1 MKRFIS
7 VFIVLLMFLNITAI
21 SSFAE
26 DSITVN
32 PIIYT
37 AEDNAFSV
45 SGVVNHNRDRL
56 PMTLTIQKGAEI
68 LAISE
73 ILATGRTDDGVPF
86 EFPPVNVEQTLT
98 SGTLSFKINVA
109 RVGYATTKTFE
120 YFGADKRLE
129 AMQKLEEALQAEN
142 KTLFVGYVH
151 TYKDS
156 LGIDIQKFDDLSDAN
171 EEITT
176 RNLMTKRYT
185 LPIDYSTP
193 QNCDLIQKA
202 IKEFNEQYK
211 EAITLAEFFE
221 ATNISALK
229 IWYETNKDVYSLAA
243 DVSVTPADE
252 SKMTPYF
259 EGVLENEGFLSRK
272 ANITNV
278 VNIKEL
284 NSAMKQQAIL
294 QTIADSNQY
303 AVRNV
308 LTDFSALL
316 TSVNYNLWS
325 TLSLTQ
331 QNNVCAQIAGNSY
344 STIDLFSQSV
354 NSAILSVYGG
364 AVIPQGSSS
373 GGRGGKEP
381 TVNYDMNEIA
391 PSVMTFT
398 DISHVQWADTAIRYL
413 YDKGIVSGKTA
424 TTFAPD
430 ASVTRAE
437 LVKMLVLGLELKA
450 SNNRVSFNDVNA
462 NSWYAEFVSIAAENG
477 LIKGNEKGNFNPNAS
492 ITREDAATIIYRAVN
507 PEKVSKKADFV
518 DYKTISDYAKEAVD
532 YMCQNGV
539 INGIGDGYFAPKALL
554 SRAQYA
560 KILHLILTK

>member
-1 MKRFIS
+1 
-7 VFIVLLMFLNITAI
+7 MFLNITAI

-56 PMTLTIQKGAEI
+56 PMTLTIQKGDEI

-171 EEITT
+171 EEIAT

-202 IKEFNEQYK
+202 IKEFNEQYE
-211 EAITLAEFFE
+211 EAIVLAEFFE
-221 ATNISALK
+221 AANAAELK
-229 IWYETNKDVYSLAA
+229 SWYETNKDVYSLAA
-243 DVSVTPADE
+243 DVSDTAADE
-252 SKMTPYF
+252 SKMTSYF
-259 EGVLENEGFLSRK
+259 ESILENQAFLSRR
-272 ANITNV
+272 ANISGV

-331 QNNVCAQIAGNSY
+331 QNSVCASVAGKAY
-344 STIDLFSQSV
+344 STLELFAQDV

-554 SRAQYA
+554 SRAQCA

>member
-1 MKRFIS
+1 
-7 VFIVLLMFLNITAI
+7 MFLNITAI

-73 ILATGRTDDGVPF
+73 ILATGRTDNGVPF

-98 SGTLSFKINVA
+98 SGTLSFKITAA
-109 RVGYATTKTFE
+109 RVGYSTTETFE

-171 EEITT
+171 EEIAT

-229 IWYETNKDVYSLAA
+229 TWYETNKDVYGLAA
-243 DVSVTPADE
+243 DVSDTAADE
-252 SKMTPYF
+252 SKMTSYF
-259 EGVLENEGFLSRK
+259 ENVLENQAFLSRR
-272 ANITNV
+272 ANISGV
-278 VNIKEL
+278 GNIKEL
-284 NSAMKQQAIL
+284 NSAMKHQAIL

-308 LTDFSALL
+308 LTDFQSLL
-316 TSVNYNLWS
+316 TGVNYTLWS
-325 TLSLTQ
+325 SLSLSQ
-331 QNNVCAQIAGNSY
+331 QNNVCATVAGKSY
-344 STIDLFSQSV
+344 STLELFAQDV
-354 NSAILSVYGG
+354 NLAMSNTVGSAVVS
-364 AVIPQGSSS
+364 QGSGG
-373 GGRGGKEP
+373 GGRGGSKEQ
-381 TVNYDMNEIA
+381 TFNYDINEIA

-398 DISHVQWADTAIRYL
+398 DISHVSWADTAIRYL

-518 DYKTISDYAKEAVD
+518 DYNKVGDYAKEAVD
-532 YMCQNGV
+532 YMCENGV

-554 SRAQYA
+554 SRAQCA